1 MRTFISSLAPKA
13 ALLAALA
20 ALAGCNSMSE
30 QECLATDWRTVGY
43 EDGVNGFSGDRIGR
57 YRNACSEHG
66 VTPDLGEYQSGREQ
80 GLLSSA
86 NR

>member
-1 MRTFISSLAPKA
+1 MRTFKSTLALKL

-43 EDGVNGFSGDRIGR
+43 EDGIGR
-57 YRNACSEHG
+57 AH
-66 VTPDLGEYQSGREQ
+66 V
-80 GLLSSA
+80 
-86 NR
+86 